1 MLRNKIAVVTGG
13 SQGIGLEICKKFA
26 ENGAAV
32 AVVDI
37 NPPEKLETAVQ
48 EIAKSGTAVKA
59 YQCNVADSAQVA
71 EVCKQILADFGSV
84 DILVNNAGITKDNLI
99 LRMSEAD
106 FDAVID
112 VNLKGAFYM
121 TKNFYR
127 PMMKKKYG
135 KIINISSVSGLF
147 GNIGQANYAASKA
160 GIIGLTKSTAKELA
174 AKGVC
179 CNAIAPGFIITS
191 MTADFQN
198 NEELKKSIPV
208 GHFGKPE
215 DVAAL
220 ALFLASPQSD
230 FITGEVIR
238 VDGGMA
244 M

>member
-26 ENGAAV
+26 ENGADIAI
-32 AVVDI
+32 VDI
-37 NPPEKLETAVQ
+37 NPPEKLESAVQ
-48 EIAKSGTAVKA
+48 EIAQNGTQVKA

-147 GNIGQANYAASKA
+147 GNIGQANYASSKA

-179 CNAIAPGFIITS
+179 CNAIAPGFIMTS
-191 MTADFQN
+191 MTTSFQD

>member
-1 MLRNKIAVVTGG
+1 MLKNKIAVVTGG

-26 ENGAAV
+26 ENGANISI
-32 AVVDI
+32 VDI
-37 NPPEKLETAVQ
+37 NPPEKLEAAAQ
-48 EIAKSGTAVKA
+48 EIAQTGVQVKT

-71 EVCKQILADFGSV
+71 EICKQILTDFGSV

-127 PMMKKKYG
+127 PMMKKKSG

-174 AKGVC
+174 AKGIC

-191 MTADFQN
+191 MTTNFQD
-198 NEELKKSIPV
+198 NEELKKAIPV

-220 ALFLASPQSD
+220 ALFLASSQSD

>member
-26 ENGAAV
+26 ENGAGIAI
-32 AVVDI
+32 VDI
-37 NPPEKLETAVQ
+37 NPPEKLESAVQ
-48 EIAKSGTAVKA
+48 EIAGFGTQVKA

-71 EVCKQILADFGSV
+71 EVCKQILTDFGSV

-179 CNAIAPGFIITS
+179 CNAIAPGFIMTS
-191 MTADFQN
+191 MTTNFQD
-198 NEELKKSIPV
+198 NEELKKSIPA

-220 ALFLASPQSD
+220 ALFLASSQSD

>member
-26 ENGAAV
+26 ENGANIV
-32 AVVDI
+32 IVDI
-37 NPPEKLETAVQ
+37 NPPEKLESAVQ
-48 EIAKSGTAVKA
+48 EIAGFGTQVKA

-71 EVCKQILADFGSV
+71 EVCKQILTDFGSV

-160 GIIGLTKSTAKELA
+160 AIIGLTKSTAKELA

-179 CNAIAPGFIITS
+179 CNAIAPGFIMTS
-191 MTADFQN
+191 MTTNFQD
-198 NEELKKSIPV
+198 NEELKKSIPA

-220 ALFLASPQSD
+220 ALFLASSQSD

>member
-1 MLRNKIAVVTGG
+1 MLKNKIAVVTGG
-13 SQGIGLEICKKFA
+13 SQGIGLEICKIFA
-26 ENGAAV
+26 QNGASI

-37 NPPEKLETAVQ
+37 NPPEKLEAAAQ
-48 EIAKSGTAVKA
+48 EIAQAGVQVKT
-59 YQCNVADSAQVA
+59 YQCNVADSTQVA
-71 EVCKQILADFGSV
+71 EVCKQILTDFGSV

-127 PMMKKKYG
+127 PMMKKKSG

-147 GNIGQANYAASKA
+147 GNIGQANYASSKA

-174 AKGVC
+174 AKGIC
-179 CNAIAPGFIITS
+179 CNAIAPGFIMTS
-191 MTADFQN
+191 MTTSFQD
-198 NEELKKSIPV
+198 NEALKKSIPV

-215 DVAAL
+215 DVAEL
-220 ALFLASPQSD
+220 ALFLASSKSD

>member
-26 ENGAAV
+26 ENGAGIAI
-32 AVVDI
+32 VDI
-37 NPPEKLETAVQ
+37 NPPEKLEAAVQ
-48 EIAKSGTAVKA
+48 EITQNGVQVKA

-147 GNIGQANYAASKA
+147 GNIGQANYASSKA

-179 CNAIAPGFIITS
+179 CNAIAPGFI
-191 MTADFQN
+191 MTNMTTNFQD

>member
-13 SQGIGLEICKKFA
+13 SQGIGLEISKTFA
-26 ENGAAV
+26 QNGADIAL
-32 AVVDI
+32 VDI
-37 NPPEKLETAVQ
+37 NPPEKLEAAAQ
-48 EIAKSGTAVKA
+48 EIGQYGVQVRT
-59 YQCNVADSAQVA
+59 YQCNVADSTQVA
-71 EVCKQILADFGSV
+71 EVCKQILTDFGGV

-99 LRMSEAD
+99 LRMSETD

-127 PMMKKKYG
+127 PMLKKKYG
-135 KIINISSVSGLF
+135 KIINISSVSGIF
-147 GNIGQANYAASKA
+147 GNAGQANYAASKA
-160 GIIGLTKSTAKELA
+160 GIIGLTKSTAKEVA
-174 AKGVC
+174 SRGIC
-179 CNAIAPGFIITS
+179 CNAIAPGFIITN
-191 MTADFQN
+191 MTTSFQD

-238 VDGGMA
+238 IDGGMA

>member
-1 MLRNKIAVVTGG
+1 MLRNKVAVVTGG

-26 ENGAAV
+26 ENGANIAI
-32 AVVDI
+32 VDI

-48 EIAKSGTAVKA
+48 EIAQAGVQVKA
-59 YQCNVADSAQVA
+59 YQCNVADSGQVA
-71 EVCKQILADFGSV
+71 EVCKQILTGFGSA

-106 FDAVID
+106 FDAVVD

-121 TKNFYR
+121 IKNFYR
-127 PMMKKKYG
+127 PMMKKKAG

-147 GNIGQANYAASKA
+147 GNIGQANYASSKA

-174 AKGVC
+174 SKGIC
-179 CNAIAPGFIITS
+179 CNAIAPGFIMTS
-191 MTADFQN
+191 MTTSFQD
-198 NEELKKSIPV
+198 NEELKNSIPMK
-208 GHFGKPE
+208 HFGKPE
-215 DVAAL
+215 DVAEL
-220 ALFLASPQSD
+220 ALFLASSKSD

>member
-1 MLRNKIAVVTGG
+1 
-13 SQGIGLEICKKFA
+13 
-26 ENGAAV
+26 
-32 AVVDI
+32 
-37 NPPEKLETAVQ
+37 
-48 EIAKSGTAVKA
+48 
-59 YQCNVADSAQVA
+59 
-71 EVCKQILADFGSV
+71 
-84 DILVNNAGITKDNLI
+84 
-99 LRMSEAD
+99 
-106 FDAVID
+106 
-112 VNLKGAFYM
+112 M

>member
-13 SQGIGLEICKKFA
+13 SQGIGLEICKIFA
-26 ENGAAV
+26 QNGASI

-37 NPPEKLETAVQ
+37 NPPEKLEAAAQ
-48 EIAKSGTAVKA
+48 EIAQFGVQVKT
-59 YQCNVADSAQVA
+59 YQCSVADSAKVA
-71 EVCKQILADFGSV
+71 EVCKQILTDFGKV

-127 PMMKKKYG
+127 PMMKKKSG

-147 GNIGQANYAASKA
+147 GNVGQANYASSKA
-160 GIIGLTKSTAKELA
+160 GIIGLTKSTAKEVA
-174 AKGVC
+174 AKGIC
-179 CNAIAPGFIITS
+179 CNAIAPGFIMTS
-191 MTADFQN
+191 MTTSFQD
-198 NEELKKSIPV
+198 NEALKKSIPV

-215 DVAAL
+215 DVAEL
-220 ALFLASPQSD
+220 ALFLASSKSD

>member
-26 ENGAAV
+26 ENGANIV
-32 AVVDI
+32 IVDI
-37 NPPEKLETAVQ
+37 NPPEKLESAVQ
-48 EIAKSGTAVKA
+48 EIAGFGTQVKA

-71 EVCKQILADFGSV
+71 EVCKQILTDFGSV

-179 CNAIAPGFIITS
+179 CNAIAPGFIMTS
-191 MTADFQN
+191 MTTNFQD
-198 NEELKKSIPV
+198 NEELKKSIPA

-220 ALFLASPQSD
+220 ALFLASSQSD

>member
-26 ENGAAV
+26 ENGANV

-37 NPPEKLETAVQ
+37 NPPEKLEAAVQ
-48 EIAKSGTAVKA
+48 EIAKSGTQVKA

-71 EVCKQILADFGSV
+71 EVCKQILTDFGSV

-179 CNAIAPGFIITS
+179 CNAIAPGFIMTS
-191 MTADFQN
+191 MTTNFQD
-198 NEELKKSIPV
+198 NEELKKAIPV

>member
-1 MLRNKIAVVTGG
+1 MLKNKIAVVTGG

-26 ENGAAV
+26 QNGANV

-37 NPPEKLETAVQ
+37 NPPEKLEAAAQ
-48 EIAKSGTAVKA
+48 EIAQAGVQVRT
-59 YQCNVADSAQVA
+59 YQCNVADSTQVA
-71 EVCKQILADFGSV
+71 EVCKQILADFGTV

-127 PMMKKKYG
+127 PMMKKKSG

-174 AKGVC
+174 AKGIC
-179 CNAIAPGFIITS
+179 CNAIAPGFIMTS
-191 MTADFQN
+191 MTANFQD

-215 DVAAL
+215 DIAAL
-220 ALFLASPQSD
+220 ALFLASSQSD

>member
-13 SQGIGLEICKKFA
+13 SQGIGVEICKIFA
-26 ENGAAV
+26 QNGASI

-37 NPPEKLETAVQ
+37 NPPEKLETAAQ
-48 EIAKSGTAVKA
+48 EIAQSGVQVKT
-59 YQCNVADSAQVA
+59 YQCNVADSKQVA
-71 EVCKQILADFGSV
+71 EVCKQILTDFGKV

-99 LRMSEAD
+99 LRMSETD

-127 PMMKKKYG
+127 PMMKQKSG

-174 AKGVC
+174 AKGIC
-179 CNAIAPGFIITS
+179 CNAIAPGFIMTS
-191 MTADFQN
+191 MTTSFQE
-198 NEELKKSIPV
+198 NEDLKNSIPMK
-208 GHFGKPE
+208 HFGKPE
-215 DVAAL
+215 DVAEL
-220 ALFLASPQSD
+220 ALFLASSKSD

>member
-1 MLRNKIAVVTGG
+1 MLRNKVAVVTGG

-26 ENGAAV
+26 ENGANIAI
-32 AVVDI
+32 VDI
-37 NPPEKLETAVQ
+37 NPPEKLESAVQ
-48 EIAKSGTAVKA
+48 EIAQAGVQVKA
-59 YQCNVADSAQVA
+59 YQCNVADSGQVA
-71 EVCKQILADFGSV
+71 EVCKQILTDFGSA

-106 FDAVID
+106 FDAVVD

-121 TKNFYR
+121 IKNFYR
-127 PMMKKKYG
+127 PMMKKKAG

-147 GNIGQANYAASKA
+147 GNIGQANYASSKA

-174 AKGVC
+174 SKGIC
-179 CNAIAPGFIITS
+179 CNAIAPGFIMTS
-191 MTADFQN
+191 MTTSFQD
-198 NEELKKSIPV
+198 NEELKNSIPMK
-208 GHFGKPE
+208 HFGKPE

>member
-13 SQGIGLEICKKFA
+13 SQGIGLEISKKFA
-26 ENGAAV
+26 ENGADIAI
-32 AVVDI
+32 VDI
-37 NPPEKLETAVQ
+37 NPPEKLEAAAQ
-48 EIAKSGTAVKA
+48 EIAQSGVQVRT
-59 YQCNVADSAQVA
+59 YPCNVADSAQVA
-71 EVCKQILADFGSV
+71 ETCKQILTDFGSV
-84 DILVNNAGITKDNLI
+84 DILVNNAGITRDNLI

-106 FDAVID
+106 FDMVID

-121 TKNFYR
+121 IKNFYR
-127 PMMKKKYG
+127 PMMKKKSG

-147 GNIGQANYAASKA
+147 GNVGQANYSASKA

-174 AKGVC
+174 AKGIC
-179 CNAIAPGFIITS
+179 CNAIAPGFIMTEMTTS
-191 MTADFQN
+191 FQN
-198 NEELKKSIPV
+198 NEELKKSIPA

>member
-13 SQGIGLEICKKFA
+13 SQGIGLEICKIFA
-26 ENGAAV
+26 QNGASI

-37 NPPEKLETAVQ
+37 NPPEKLETAAQ
-48 EIAKSGTAVKA
+48 EIAQSGVQVKT
-59 YQCNVADSAQVA
+59 YQCNVADSKQVA
-71 EVCKQILADFGSV
+71 EVCKQILTDFGKV

-99 LRMSEAD
+99 LRMSETD

-127 PMMKKKYG
+127 PMMKQKSG

-147 GNIGQANYAASKA
+147 GNIGQVNYAASKA

-174 AKGVC
+174 AKDIC
-179 CNAIAPGFIITS
+179 CNAIAPGFIMTS
-191 MTADFQN
+191 MTTSFQE
-198 NEELKKSIPV
+198 NEDLKNSIPMK
-208 GHFGKPE
+208 HFGKPE
-215 DVAAL
+215 DVAEL
-220 ALFLASPQSD
+220 ALFLASSKSD

>member
-26 ENGAAV
+26 ENGAGIAI
-32 AVVDI
+32 VDI
-37 NPPEKLETAVQ
+37 NPPEKLESAVQ
-48 EIAKSGTAVKA
+48 EIAQAGVQVKA

-71 EVCKQILADFGSV
+71 EVCKQILTDFGSV

-179 CNAIAPGFIITS
+179 CNAIAPGFIMTS
-191 MTADFQN
+191 MTTSFQN

>member
-26 ENGAAV
+26 ENGANIV
-32 AVVDI
+32 IVDI
-37 NPPEKLETAVQ
+37 NPPEKLESAVQ
-48 EIAKSGTAVKA
+48 EIAGFGTQVKA
-59 YQCNVADSAQVA
+59 YQCNVSDSAQVA
-71 EVCKQILADFGSV
+71 EVCKQILTDFGSV

-179 CNAIAPGFIITS
+179 CNAIAPGFIMTS
-191 MTADFQN
+191 MTTNFQD
-198 NEELKKSIPV
+198 NEELKKSIPA

-220 ALFLASPQSD
+220 ALFLASSQSD

>member
-26 ENGAAV
+26 ENGANV

-48 EIAKSGTAVKA
+48 EIAKSGTQVRA

-179 CNAIAPGFIITS
+179 CNAIAPGFIMTS
-191 MTADFQN
+191 MTTSFQD

-230 FITGEVIR
+230 FITGEIIR

>member
-1 MLRNKIAVVTGG
+1 MLKNKVAVVTGG
-13 SQGIGLEICKKFA
+13 SQGIGFEICKKFA
-26 ENGAAV
+26 ENGANIAI
-32 AVVDI
+32 VDVS
-37 NPPEKLETAVQ
+37 PAEKLEEAANAV
-48 EIAKSGTAVKA
+48 AAFGTAVKT
-59 YQCNVADSAQVA
+59 YQCNVADSTQVS
-71 EVCKQILADFGSV
+71 ETCRQILTDFGGV
-84 DILVNNAGITKDNLI
+84 DILVNNAGITRDNLI
-99 LRMSEAD
+99 LKMSEAD

-112 VNLKGAFYM
+112 VNLKGAFYLI
-121 TKNFYR
+121 KNFYR

-147 GNIGQANYAASKA
+147 GNIGQANYASSKA

-174 AKGVC
+174 SRGIC
-179 CNAIAPGFIITS
+179 CNAIAPGFIITN
-191 MTADFQN
+191 MTANFQE

>member
-13 SQGIGLEICKKFA
+13 SQGIGLEICKIFA
-26 ENGAAV
+26 QNGASI

-37 NPPEKLETAVQ
+37 NPPEKLEAAAQ
-48 EIAKSGTAVKA
+48 EIAQAGVQVKT
-59 YQCNVADSAQVA
+59 YQCNVADSTQVA
-71 EVCKQILADFGSV
+71 EVCKQILTDFGSV

-127 PMMKKKYG
+127 PMMKKKSG

-147 GNIGQANYAASKA
+147 GNIGQANYASSKA

-174 AKGVC
+174 AKGIC
-179 CNAIAPGFIITS
+179 CNAIAPGFIMTS
-191 MTADFQN
+191 MTTSFQD
-198 NEELKKSIPV
+198 NEALKKSIPV

-215 DVAAL
+215 DVAEL
-220 ALFLASPQSD
+220 ALFLASSKSD

>member
-26 ENGAAV
+26 ENGANV

-37 NPPEKLETAVQ
+37 NPSEKLEAAVQ
-48 EIAKSGTAVKA
+48 EISKSGTQVKA

-71 EVCKQILADFGSV
+71 EVCKQILTDFGSV

-99 LRMSEAD
+99 LRMSEED

-179 CNAIAPGFIITS
+179 CNAIAPGFIMTS
-191 MTADFQN
+191 MTTSFQD

>member
-1 MLRNKIAVVTGG
+1 MLKNKIAVVTGG

-26 ENGAAV
+26 ENGADI

-37 NPPEKLETAVQ
+37 NPPEKLEAAVQ
-48 EIAKSGTAVKA
+48 EIAQAGVQVKA
-59 YQCNVADSAQVA
+59 YQCNVADSTQVA
-71 EVCKQILADFGSV
+71 EVCKQILADFGSA

-127 PMMKKKYG
+127 PMMKKKSG

-174 AKGVC
+174 AKGIC
-179 CNAIAPGFIITS
+179 CNAIAPGFIMTS
-191 MTADFQN
+191 MTTNFQD

>member
-1 MLRNKIAVVTGG
+1 MLKNKIAVVTGG

-26 ENGAAV
+26 ENGANI

-37 NPPEKLETAVQ
+37 NPPEKLETAAQ
-48 EIAKSGTAVKA
+48 EIAQNNVQVKT
-59 YQCNVADSAQVA
+59 YQCNVADSTQVA
-71 EVCKQILADFGSV
+71 EVCKQILADFGRV

-127 PMMKKKYG
+127 SMMKQKSG

-174 AKGVC
+174 AKGIC
-179 CNAIAPGFIITS
+179 CNAIAPGFIMTS
-191 MTADFQN
+191 MTANFQD
-198 NEELKKSIPV
+198 NETLKKSIPV

-220 ALFLASPQSD
+220 ALFLASSQSD

>member
-13 SQGIGLEICKKFA
+13 SQGIGLEICKIFA
-26 ENGAAV
+26 QNGASI

-37 NPPEKLETAVQ
+37 NPPEKLEAAAQ
-48 EIAKSGTAVKA
+48 EIAQAGVQVKT

-71 EVCKQILADFGSV
+71 EVCKQILTDFGSV

-127 PMMKKKYG
+127 PMMKKKSG

-147 GNIGQANYAASKA
+147 GNIGQANYASSKA

-174 AKGVC
+174 AKGIC
-179 CNAIAPGFIITS
+179 CNAIAPGFIMTS
-191 MTADFQN
+191 MTTSFQD
-198 NEELKKSIPV
+198 NEALKKSIPV

-215 DVAAL
+215 DVAEL
-220 ALFLASPQSD
+220 ALFLASSKSD

>member
-13 SQGIGLEICKKFA
+13 SQGIGLEICKIFA
-26 ENGAAV
+26 QNGASI

-37 NPPEKLETAVQ
+37 NPPEKLETAAQ
-48 EIAKSGTAVKA
+48 EIAQSGVQVKT
-59 YQCNVADSAQVA
+59 YQCNVADSKQVA
-71 EVCKQILADFGSV
+71 EVCKQILTDFGKV

-99 LRMSEAD
+99 LRMSETD

-127 PMMKKKYG
+127 PMMKQKSG

-174 AKGVC
+174 AKGIC
-179 CNAIAPGFIITS
+179 CNAIAPGFIMTS
-191 MTADFQN
+191 MTTSFQE
-198 NEELKKSIPV
+198 NEDLKNSIPMK
-208 GHFGKPE
+208 HFGKPE
-215 DVAAL
+215 DVAEL
-220 ALFLASPQSD
+220 ALFLASSKSD

>member
-13 SQGIGLEICKKFA
+13 SQGIGLEICKIFA
-26 ENGAAV
+26 QNGASI

-37 NPPEKLETAVQ
+37 NPPEKLETAAQ
-48 EIAKSGTAVKA
+48 EIAQFGTQVKT
-59 YQCNVADSAQVA
+59 YQCNVADNKQVA
-71 EVCKQILADFGSV
+71 EVCKQILTDFGKA

-99 LRMSEAD
+99 LRMSETD

-127 PMMKKKYG
+127 PMMKQKSG

-174 AKGVC
+174 AKGIC
-179 CNAIAPGFIITS
+179 CNAIAPGFIMTS
-191 MTADFQN
+191 MTTSFQE
-198 NEELKKSIPV
+198 NEDLKNSIPMK
-208 GHFGKPE
+208 HFGKPE
-215 DVAAL
+215 DVAEL
-220 ALFLASPQSD
+220 ALFLASSKSD